1 MSLAALQ
8 QEFMGHVLDEER
20 PLPRHWDARMG
31 EGLAIY
37 RNAYRTRLIDA
48 LRETSPKTA
57 LWVGDEAFA
66 QAAAHRLIL
75 HPPQGWTLDLIGEGF
90 VETLEELFAADP
102 DVADLAWLEWA
113 MHLAFTAPD
122 CPPMDAAG
130 FAEATSD
137 FGEEDWATMRLAFMP
152 SLHVRA
158 VSRDCGALWR
168 ALEREEPPANAPL
181 PESPMHCIVWR
192 EGLEP
197 VFAQVPARDGNH
209 LAAMRA
215 GSSFGEICAALAE
228 ELPADQAAAEAGAML
243 GDWIGRGIVQGVSS
257 GLPVAG

>member
-8 QEFMGHVLDEER
+8 QEFMDHVLDEER
-20 PLPRHWDARMG
+20 PLPQHWDARMG

-37 RNAYRTRLIDA
+37 RNAYRARLVDA
-48 LRETSPKTA
+48 LRETFSKTA
-57 LWVGDEAFA
+57 LWTGDEAFA
-66 QAAAHRLIL
+66 QAAAHHLIL
-75 HPPQGWTLDLIGEGF
+75 HPPRGWTLDLVGDGF

-122 CPPMDAAG
+122 CAPMDAAR

-137 FGEEDWATMRLAFMP
+137 FGEEDWATMRLPFVP
-152 SLHVRA
+152 SLHVRV
-158 VSRDCGALWR
+158 VSSDCGALWQ
-168 ALEREEPPANAPL
+168 ALEREESPTTAPQAEAPL
-181 PESPMHCIVWR
+181 HCIVWR
-192 EGLEP
+192 EGLDP
-197 VFAQVPARDGNH
+197 VFALIPARDGNS

-215 GSSFGEICAALAE
+215 GSSFGEVCAMLAE

-243 GDWIGRGIVQGVSS
+243 GGWIGRGIVLGLSS
-257 GLPVAG
+257 SSPVTG